1 MVEKHHLGLFLVA
14 NFGFAASKITARE
27 LLPLWANT
35 VNWSGAGYRE
45 YIVQTDKWT
54 KNSGGGIWPACGF
67 NGFVAAISKSDDCFG
82 FYLGH
87 F

>member
-1 MVEKHHLGLFLVA
+1 MVEKHHLRLFLVA

-45 YIVQTDKWT
+45 
-54 KNSGGGIWPACGF
+54 
-67 NGFVAAISKSDDCFG
+67 
-82 FYLGH
+82 
-87 F
+87 